1 MVKMPVAV
9 KSLTILAV
17 LRRDL
22 KDMLALLKHL
32 VGLNMSL
39 PLFPHVVLAPTES
52 STSTITMVMVPV
64 AVKSSTI
71 LAVLPWDLKDL
82 IALLKLLV
90 GLKMSL
96 LR

>member
-1 MVKMPVAV
+1 MDLNP
-9 KSLTILAV
+9 SLLP
-17 LRRDL
+17 
-22 KDMLALLKHL
+22 H
-32 VGLNMSL
+32 L
-39 PLFPHVVLAPTES
+39 PLFPHVVQAPTES
-52 STSTITMVMVPV
+52 STSMITMVKVPV
-64 AVKSSTI
+64 AVNSSTI